1 MDLEYE
7 SSVPMYKQLKEI
19 IKRNIDNGTY
29 ARGQKIPTEI
39 ELQDIYHISRITIR
53 KALQELTDEKIL
65 ERRRGKGTFVSD
77 VKLERSITKRMSF
90 TETCEA
96 QGFVPGGRILK
107 NIIEEPTEQE
117 KKDLMLEQGEKII
130 AIDRVRYA
138 NYVPVSLEVNHFT
151 EKYSFLLNEDLND
164 CSLFKLL
171 ETKYHIV
178 FQNPIKVLELVFS
191 DYEMSKYLEIPL
203 RTPLLLIS
211 SVIRNQRGEPAFYC
225 KQYIVGT
232 KFKFF
237 V

>member
-1 MDLEYE
+1 MGLDSE
-7 SSVPMYKQLKEI
+7 SSVPLYKQLKDI
-19 IKRNIDNGTY
+19 IKRDIDNGTY
-29 ARGQKIPTEI
+29 TRGQKIPPEV
-39 ELQDIYHISRITIR
+39 ELQKIYHISRITIR

-77 VKLERSITKRMSF
+77 IKLERSISKLMSF

-107 NIIEEPTEQE
+107 NIMQEPTEQE
-117 KKDLMLEQGEKII
+117 KRDLHLKDGERII
-130 AIDRVRYA
+130 AVDRVRFA
-138 NYVPVSLEVNHFT
+138 DSVPVSVEVNHFT

-178 FQNPIKVLELVFS
+178 FQNTVKTLELVFA
-191 DYEMSKYLEIPL
+191 DYEMSKYLDVPL
-203 RTPLLLIS
+203 KTSLLLIS
-211 SVIRNQRGEPAFYC
+211 SVIKNQNGEPAMSC

-232 KFKFF
+232 KFKFL